1 MTPVPA
7 SPHARNRAGRVWAAL
22 SGVLAAAA
30 AVGAAS
36 LVAAF
41 TRPADSPLISVGSTF
56 IDLTPVWLKD
66 FAIERFGTADKTVLL
81 VTIGVVLLLAAVG
94 AGLLAPRHP
103 VGASVVIA
111 AIGLAGAV
119 TARTRPGGSAISVL
133 PSVVGAVV
141 GIVCLQL
148 LTDASAPRPAPAT
161 SGRARSE
168 ADPEGVVDR
177 RAVLVAGLG
186 VAVLAAVSGGIGTVV
201 GAART
206 SVEKARAAIRL
217 PRPGDPAAP
226 LPAGVSSGVAGTTPF
241 VVPNADFYR
250 VDTNL
255 VVPSVDPATW
265 TLTIGGMVQRP
276 YSINFA
282 ELLAMPMVER
292 YLTLTCVSNEVGGQ
306 YAGNARWLGVRLTD
320 LLHRA
325 GLDPA
330 ADQLLCTAVD
340 GWTSSAPV
348 QPATDGRD
356 ALVCVGMNGEPLP
369 PEHGFPVRMVIPGLY
384 GFVSACKWLVSI
396 EATTYAQTQA
406 YWTERG
412 WATDAPG
419 RTMARIEVPA
429 PLSLSPP
436 GLSQSRAPRGRSTA
450 GSTASRSRSTMR
462 PGSGA
467 ARGRAECRHVAAVVV
482 RVGCPAGAAPIRAR
496 ATDGTGQTQP
506 EAPAVTVPE
515 RRAGMARDRRLG
527 RLSRAGATAAGTAR
541 HAGSPRRLPGSTSPR
556 DLKTCSGT
564 GPIREPRL
572 CRTTPDRQRP
582 PTEEPRCPQPA
593 LEPSR
598 PRRRRRGTAA
608 LPCRVRQPPPPAP
621 RPPCPPSRLR

>member
-161 SGRARSE
+161 WGRARSE

-177 RAVLVAGLG
+177 RALLVAGLG

-217 PRPGDPAAP
+217 PRPADPAAP
-226 LPAGVSSGVAGTTPF
+226 LPAGVSSGVAGATPF

-412 WATDAPG
+412 WATDAPV

-429 PLSLSPP
+429 PLSTVTAGAVAVAGTAWAQHRGIDGVEVQIDDAAWVPARLAAAPSADTWRQWSYAWDAPP
-436 GLSQSRAPRGRSTA
+436 GQHT
-450 GSTASRSRSTMR
+450 
-462 PGSGA
+462 
-467 ARGRAECRHVAAVVV
+467 
-482 RVGCPAGAAPIRAR
+482 IRAR

-506 EAPAVTVPE
+506 EA
-515 RRAGMARDRRLG
+515 
-527 RLSRAGATAAGTAR
+527 RLSPFPSGAQGW
-541 HAGSPRRLPGSTSPR
+541 HEIVVS
-556 DLKTCSGT
+556 
-564 GPIREPRL
+564 
-572 CRTTPDRQRP
+572 
-582 PTEEPRCPQPA
+582 
-593 LEPSR
+593 
-598 PRRRRRGTAA
+598 
-608 LPCRVRQPPPPAP
+608 VV
-621 RPPCPPSRLR
+621 